1 MTSILVDRQGAQA
14 RLTRDEI
21 EDRLRSGR
29 FFWLDLHRPTAADF
43 ELLRD
48 VFGFHPLALED
59 SEHFGQRP
67 KVDEYDDFVFLV
79 VHGWA
84 PDEDGLVEVHC
95 FYSDRF
101 LVTVRRDEAP
111 AFDSVR
117 ERLAQQDGEKTEGIR
132 LLHRILDQLVD
143 SFFPPLSDFDD
154 RLDGIE
160 DAMFARPDDAQLQEI
175 FAMKR
180 KLVKFRKAI
189 SPERDLVGRL
199 VNGDVAVP
207 GMTREAERYFRDVY
221 DHLLRLSEMIDTYR
235 DLMTAS
241 IDVYLSLGSNRL
253 NVVMKQLTAIATVF
267 LPITFVTGFFG
278 QNFPWMV
285 DHIGGW
291 PAFLVFGIGLQ
302 LLVGAA
308 LFALFKRRGWL

>member
-160 DAMFARPDDAQLQEI
+160 DAMFARPDDAQLQ
-175 FAMKR
+175 
-180 KLVKFRKAI
+180 
-189 SPERDLVGRL
+189 
-199 VNGDVAVP
+199 
-207 GMTREAERYFRDVY
+207 
-221 DHLLRLSEMIDTYR
+221 
-235 DLMTAS
+235 
-241 IDVYLSLGSNRL
+241 
-253 NVVMKQLTAIATVF
+253 
-267 LPITFVTGFFG
+267 
-278 QNFPWMV
+278 
-285 DHIGGW
+285 
-291 PAFLVFGIGLQ
+291 
-302 LLVGAA
+302 
-308 LFALFKRRGWL
+308 